1 MADSATINI
10 EGMSCQHCVG
20 RVKQALDALD
30 GVQDIEVEVGTAKVS
45 FDSAVISKNEI
56 ADAVVKAGY
65 TVVG

>member
-1 MADSATINI
+1 MADATINI

-20 RVKQALDALD
+20 RVKQVLDALD
-30 GVQDIEVEVGTAKVS
+30 GVQGAEVEVGAAKVS
-45 FDSAVISKNEI
+45 FDDSVVSKNDI

>member
-1 MADSATINI
+1 MILK
-10 EGMSCQHCVG
+10 

-30 GVQDIEVEVGTAKVS
+30 GVQSVEVEIGSAKVS
-45 FDSAVISKNEI
+45 FDNSVVNKNEI

>member
-1 MADSATINI
+1 MADATINI

-20 RVKQALDALD
+20 RVKQVLDALD
-30 GVQDIEVEVGTAKVS
+30 GVLGAEVEVGSAKVS
-45 FDSAVISKNEI
+45 FDNSVVSKDDI

>member
-1 MADSATINI
+1 MSDTTINI

-20 RVKQALDALD
+20 RVKQALEALD
-30 GVQDIEVEVGTAKVS
+30 GVQDVEVEVGSAKVS
-45 FDSAVISKNEI
+45 FDSSVVSKNEI